1 MGKLDGQ
8 WALVTGGGSGLG
20 RAFTRALAAEG
31 ARVAIAD
38 LDGARAAAVLGEISG
53 RGLALSGDVSDP
65 AVVAGWFE
73 TLGAAS
79 GRRLDILFNNAG
91 YADAPEGLQERGRAI
106 AQEVMSGKGQQT
118 PLDATIS
125 LSDASWSRMIAV
137 HLGGTFFCTREA
149 LRWMTPAR
157 YGRIVNLGSIAGV
170 TGLAM
175 VPHYCAAKG
184 GILAFTKSVAR
195 EVMPFGITVNAIAPG
210 FIDTPLLDPFSAL
223 TRMAV
228 LGSIPMGR
236 FGTADEVVPSAML
249 LVDPAN
255 GFMTGQVISPNGGQ
269 VI

>member
-20 RAFTRALAAEG
+20 RAFTLALAAEG
-31 ARVAIAD
+31 ARVAVAD
-38 LDGARAAAVLGEISG
+38 IDGERAEKVVGEISG
-53 RGLALSGDVSDP
+53 RGLALAGDVSDSTT
-65 AVVAGWFE
+65 VARWFE

-79 GRRLDILFNNAG
+79 GRRLEILFNNAG
-91 YADAPEGLQERGRAI
+91 YADAPAGLQERSRAI
-106 AQEVMSGKGQQT
+106 AQEMMSGKGQQT
-118 PLDATIS
+118 PLDATIA
-125 LSDASWSRMIAV
+125 LSDADWARMLSV
-137 HLGGTFFCTREA
+137 HLSGTFYCTREA

-157 YGRIVNLGSIAGV
+157 YGRIVNLGSIAAT

-195 EVMPFGITVNAIAPG
+195 EVMPFGITVNALAPG
-210 FIDTPLLDPFSAL
+210 FIDTPLLDPFDGLA
-223 TRMAV
+223 RMAV
-228 LGSIPMGR
+228 LASIPMGR
-236 FGTADEVVPSAML
+236 FGKPEEVVPSAML

>member
-1 MGKLDGQ
+1 MGKLEGQ

-31 ARVAIAD
+31 ACVAVAD
-38 LDGARAAAVLGEISG
+38 LDGARAAAVVAEISG
-53 RGLALSGDVSDP
+53 RGLALAGDVSDS
-65 AVVAGWFE
+65 ATVAGWFE

-79 GRRLDILFNNAG
+79 GCRLDILFNNAG

-118 PLDATIS
+118 PLDATVL
-125 LSDASWSRMIAV
+125 LSDAGWSRMLAV
-137 HLGGTFFCTREA
+137 HLNGTFFCTREA

-157 YGRIVNLGSIAGV
+157 YGRIVNLGSIAGT

-184 GILAFTKSVAR
+184 GIVAFTKSVAR

-210 FIDTPLLDPFSAL
+210 FIDTPLLDPFDGL

-228 LGSIPMGR
+228 LGGIPMGR
-236 FGTADEVVPSAML
+236 FGRPEEVVPSAML